1 MKYVQ
6 ADLFGEEAAAKP
18 EYSAELL
25 DGVRKRLLE
34 TLARLE
40 SVSVFPWTDPLEAIH
55 EENRFQRASSL
66 LGEEGEQLWAR
77 FDKELD
83 RLYAAQIVE

>member
-6 ADLFGEEAAAKP
+6 ADLFGEEAVAKP
-18 EYSAELL
+18 QYSLELL
-25 DGVRKRLLE
+25 EGVRKRLLE

-40 SVSVFPWTDPLEAIH
+40 SVSVFPWADPLEAIH

-66 LGEEGEQLWAR
+66 LGEEGEQLWSR

-83 RLYAAQIVE
+83 RLYAAQVVE